1 METVNKPKGRPVGTE
16 YGFLNGTPHL
26 HKNK

>member
-1 METVNKPKGRPVGTE
+1 METVNKPKGRPVSAE
-16 YGFLNGTPHL
+16 YGFLNGTSHL